1 MPRVLPMPLV
11 VLALVAVAAGDVVIV
26 AWSFGSWD
34 HMAQLAIPRNRALA
48 EDLRRHE
55 RARCWAVAPDDPSLE
70 ACDVAE
76 TFDAHLVE
84 LSHPDVPL
92 SRLTAE
98 ADRALRCR
106 CVSIDVDIGQ
116 LHRVR
121 ALTGTGTDAEHVAW
135 RERQLLL
142 MTTLATATELGVLAE
157 AIDDAATTALASNE
171 AETVSRMRG
180 VIARVSSLVHDQHAK
195 TRRLVMSVSRDAMSA
210 ALFEVGGSN
219 LRGHD
224 RAARA
229 LEVSRALDA
238 CTDPARCAA
247 LARSDVLD
255 EVDRLSLREVLEVFD
270 RRVHDADALLARS
283 PRETSNEGHAR

>member
-1 MPRVLPMPLV
+1 MPRVFPMPLV

-26 AWSFGSWD
+26 AWSFGSWNR
-34 HMAQLAIPRNRALA
+34 MAQLAIPRNRALA

-55 RARCWAVAPDDPSLE
+55 RARCWAVAPEDPSLE
-70 ACDVAE
+70 ACDVSE

-92 SRLTAE
+92 SRLTAV

-106 CVSIDVDIGQ
+106 CVSIDVDDGQ

-157 AIDDAATTALASNE
+157 AIDDAATTALAGDD
-171 AETVSRMRG
+171 AEVVSRMRG
-180 VIARVSSLVHDQHAK
+180 VIAHVSSLVHAQHAK

-210 ALFEVGGSN
+210 ALFEVGRIEPPGPRPSGPGA
-219 LRGHD
+219 RGL
-224 RAARA
+224 ARA
-229 LEVSRALDA
+229 
-238 CTDPARCAA
+238 
-247 LARSDVLD
+247 
-255 EVDRLSLREVLEVFD
+255 
-270 RRVHDADALLARS
+270 RRVHGVGALRGAAARERARRGRS
-283 PRETSNEGHAR
+283 PQPPRGARDLRSARA